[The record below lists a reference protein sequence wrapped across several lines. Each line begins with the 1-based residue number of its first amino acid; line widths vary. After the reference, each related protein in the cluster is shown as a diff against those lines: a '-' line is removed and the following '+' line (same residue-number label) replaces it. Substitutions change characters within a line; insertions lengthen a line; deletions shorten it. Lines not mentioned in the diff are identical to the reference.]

1 MKKILTM
8 TILVLTGALI
18 GWQAA
23 AWNQS
28 RASAET
34 SAEAS
39 AKTSAEASAQ
49 NSGESKT
56 PATEGYVYE
65 RDAEVAKPGPA
76 PHSGPGRSTG
86 YSFFEKAANFKQ
98 VFRKRVLH
106 PGAAIGYHLQKE
118 DEIYYI
124 LSGEGV
130 MQMNGKEFPV
140 KPGDAILTRPGS
152 SHGLKQTGKDD
163 LALIIVY
170 ER

>member
-1 MKKILTM
+1 MKKILTA
-8 TILVLTGALI
+8 TILVSIGMLI

-23 AWNQS
+23 TWSQS
-28 RASAET
+28 RAA
-34 SAEAS
+34 
-39 AKTSAEASAQ
+39 AQ
-49 NSGESKT
+49 HSGESNVH
-56 PATEGYVYE
+56 AAEGYILE
-65 RDAEVAKPGPA
+65 RDAEMAKTGPA
-76 PHSGPGRSTG
+76 PHNGPGRSTG

-118 DEIYYI
+118 DEVYYI

-152 SHGLKQTGKDD
+152 SHGLKQAGKDD
-163 LALIIVY
+163 LSLIIVY
-170 ER
+170 ERHMVAR

>member
-1 MKKILTM
+1 MKKILTAA
-8 TILVLTGALI
+8 ILISIGALI

-23 AWNQS
+23 TWGQS
-28 RASAET
+28 EGLAR
-34 SAEAS
+34 
-39 AKTSAEASAQ
+39 ASAQ
-49 NSGESKT
+49 NPGESNA
-56 PATEGYVYE
+56 PVTEGYILE

-86 YSFFEKAANFKQ
+86 YSFFEKAAGFKQ
-98 VFRKRVLH
+98 VFRKRALH

-118 DEIYYI
+118 DEVYYI
-124 LSGEGV
+124 LSGEGM

-163 LALIIVY
+163 LTLIIVY
-170 ER
+170 ERHTAAR

>member
-23 AWNQS
+23 TWNQS
-28 RASAET
+28 H
-34 SAEAS
+34 
-39 AKTSAEASAQ
+39 ASAQ

-56 PATEGYVYE
+56 PATEGYVLE
-65 RDAEVAKPGPA
+65 HDAEVAKSGPA

-106 PGAAIGYHLQKE
+106 PGAAIGYHPQKE
-118 DEIYYI
+118 DEVYYI

-170 ER
+170 EK

>member
-1 MKKILTM
+1 MKKILTA
-8 TILVLTGALI
+8 TILVSIGVLI

-23 AWNQS
+23 TWS
-28 RASAET
+28 RSR
-34 SAEAS
+34 
-39 AKTSAEASAQ
+39 ASAQ

-56 PATEGYVYE
+56 PTAEGYILE

-76 PHSGPGRSTG
+76 PHNGPGRSTG
-86 YSFFEKAANFKQ
+86 YSFFEKAAGFKQ
-98 VFRKRVLH
+98 VFRKRALH
-106 PGAAIGYHLQKE
+106 TGAAIGYHLQKE
-118 DEIYYI
+118 DEVYYI

-163 LALIIVY
+163 LTLIIVY
-170 ER
+170 ERH

>member
-1 MKKILTM
+1 MKKILTA
-8 TILVLTGALI
+8 TILVSIGVLI
-18 GWQAA
+18 GWHAA
-23 AWNQS
+23 TWGQS
-28 RASAET
+28 RTLDHALARSAE
-34 SAEAS
+34 
-39 AKTSAEASAQ
+39 Q
-49 NSGESKT
+49 NSGEPKA
-56 PATEGYVYE
+56 PAAEGYILE

-76 PHSGPGRSTG
+76 PHKGPGNSTG
-86 YSFFEKAANFKQ
+86 YNFFEKAADFKQ

-118 DEIYYI
+118 DEVYYI

-163 LALIIVY
+163 LTLIIVY
-170 ER
+170 EK